1 MVLGKI
7 GMGKIAI
14 MFIVVVAFS
23 AKGVRGQESLIRE
36 LDYRYLD
43 TLIALAKQNY
53 PRMKIL
59 QEQEAL
65 SRTDFQSSKLTY
77 LDVFNGSYIYRPRNA
92 PAVNE
97 INPYLING
105 YQFSV
110 GVNLAGLIRKPIN
123 VRQAKRS
130 YHVAQLES
138 EQYEAELE
146 NNVKTAYY
154 SYMQSISELKVRTQ
168 YAQDSKIMFDR
179 IQRQF
184 EQGEVELETYTAA
197 RSELSSAHSAVM
209 QAEVNYLIAKD
220 GLEVLVGIKL
230 ENINKG

>member
-1 MVLGKI
+1 MILDKLY
-7 GMGKIAI
+7 MSKIAI
-14 MFIVVVAFS
+14 VFVTLVAFLV
-23 AKGVRGQESLIRE
+23 KDVRGQESLIKE

-53 PRMKIL
+53 PRKKIFE
-59 QEQEAL
+59 EQEAI
-65 SRTDFQSSKLTY
+65 SRSDFKTSKLTY
-77 LDVFNGSYIYRPRNA
+77 LDVFNASYIYRPRNA
-92 PAVNE
+92 PAVNV
-97 INPYLING
+97 INPYFING

-110 GVNLAGLIRKPIN
+110 GFNLAGLIRKPFT
-123 VRQAKRS
+123 VRQSKRN
-130 YHVAQLES
+130 YQVAQLES
-138 EQYEAELE
+138 EQYDAELE
-146 NNVKTAYY
+146 NNVKAAYY
-154 SYMQSISELKVRTQ
+154 NYMRSISELKVKTQ

-209 QAEVNYLIAKD
+209 QAEVDHLLAKD
-220 GLEVLVGIKL
+220 GLEILIGTKL

>member
-1 MVLGKI
+1 MVLTIKC
-7 GMGKIAI
+7 MSKIAL
-14 MFIVVVAFS
+14 IVITFVVFS
-23 AKGVRGQESLIRE
+23 VKGVQGQESLIKE

-59 QEQEAL
+59 QEQEAM
-65 SRTDFQSSKLTY
+65 SRSDFNTSKLTY
-77 LDVFNGSYIYRPRNA
+77 LEPFNASYIYRPRNA
-92 PAVNE
+92 PAVNV
-97 INPYLING
+97 INPYFING

-110 GVNLAGLIRKPIN
+110 GVNLAGLIRKPIS
-123 VRQAKRS
+123 VRQSKRS
-130 YHVAQLES
+130 YQVAQLES
-138 EQYEAELE
+138 EQYEEELE
-146 NNVKTAYY
+146 NNVKAAYY
-154 SYMQSISELKVRTQ
+154 NYMRSISELKVKTQ

-197 RSELSSAHSAVM
+197 RSELSSAHSAVV
-209 QAEVNYLIAKD
+209 QAEVDHLLAKD
-220 GLEVLVGIKL
+220 GLEILIGTKL